1 MLTLSGLL
9 QVRER
14 IKGTLTNYV
23 SVFKNSKIPVSF
35 RHVSLAATPI
45 YLTGVG
51 SDEDIDF
58 FIVFSSFSF
67 IYLSFCLTPIT
78 IRLVRLF
85 KISTYLKK
93 RIRDRES

>member
-1 MLTLSGLL
+1 MLTLSRPL

-14 IKGTLTNYV
+14 IQRTLTNYV

-35 RHVSLAATPI
+35 RHVSLSETPI

-51 SDEDIDF
+51 PDEDTAF

-78 IRLVRLF
+78 IKLVRLF
-85 KISTYLKK
+85 KISSYLKE